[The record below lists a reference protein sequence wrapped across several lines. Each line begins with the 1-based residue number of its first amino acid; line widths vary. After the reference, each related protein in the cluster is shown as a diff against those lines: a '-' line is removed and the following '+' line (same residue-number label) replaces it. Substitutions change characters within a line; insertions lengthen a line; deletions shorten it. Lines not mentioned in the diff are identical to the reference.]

1 MQYGQIIFFLFVV
14 LLIYYAGMIALDLY
28 KARMAQAAEQ
38 EGQKEEDIDISDEA
52 KNFQPIKITRDEQK
66 KPDEEKQN
74 EQQEEKQE
82 DNPKNNSEGHSENK
96 TGESSSSNETQSN
109 GETPNADK
117 QEEKPFRRPGYREAI
132 MTDGIEVE
140 SLMEQV
146 NQLAEKGTSDLG
158 ALICTCENA
167 Q

>member
-1 MQYGQIIFFLFVV
+1 MHYGQIIFFLFVV

-38 EGQKEEDIDISDEA
+38 EGQEEEDIDISDEA
-52 KNFQPIKITRDEQK
+52 KNFQPIKITRDEPK
-66 KPDEEKQN
+66 KTDEEQQN
-74 EQQEEKQE
+74 KEKQE
-82 DNPKNNSEGHSENK
+82 DNLENHSENDSENS
-96 TGESSSSNETQSN
+96 TGDEAVPSNETQSN
-109 GETPNADK
+109 EETPNTDK
-117 QEEKPFRRPGYREAI
+117 QAEKPFRRPSYREAI

-146 NQLAEKGTSDLG
+146 NLLAEKGTSDLG

>member
-14 LLIYYAGMIALDLY
+14 LLLYYAGMIALDLY
-28 KARMAQAAEQ
+28 KAKMAQAAEQ
-38 EGQKEEDIDISDEA
+38 EGQKEENIYISDEA
-52 KNFQPIKITRDEQK
+52 KNFQPIKITKDEPKKQDEQ
-66 KPDEEKQN
+66 PDE
-74 EQQEEKQE
+74 QQTKGKQE
-82 DNPKNNSEGHSENK
+82 NDSESDSENS
-96 TGESSSSNETQSN
+96 TGDEAVPSNEAQSD
-109 GETPNADK
+109 EESPNADR

-146 NQLAEKGTSDLG
+146 NLLAEKGTSDLG